1 MMNTHTSIRNALYL
15 IGTLLI
21 FQTGLLAQS
30 PNTTAAYLTG
40 NYSTR
45 NYGATEV
52 NMLMQAHQFMRG
64 ARWEQSVM
72 TYNALLGQR
81 PNWAPALLGR
91 AALFARTGRDAE
103 AEQDYNRAFRQN
115 PLAARFLMAKGPND
129 LIQFLALYPADWF
142 EEEGG
147 LAPLAAAQPNYSDF
161 NLFEEQYDEIVSL
174 EDSCE
179 LSEVLLLKIDGDRL
193 ASRIALDNPKELL
206 SQHQALLHMQRGNLA
221 MLNHDYLTA
230 ISYYQRSDQT
240 NDGYWPEVTYNRA
253 LANILLLNYA
263 QGCEGLSKANADGF
277 SAAAP
282 LLQSL
287 CNF

>member
-1 MMNTHTSIRNALYL
+1 MKMHTSIKNTFFL
-15 IGTLLI
+15 IGALLI
-21 FQTGLLAQS
+21 IQTGLFAQS

-45 NYGATEV
+45 NFGAAEV

-64 ARWEQSVM
+64 ARWEQSIM

-91 AALFARTGRDAE
+91 AELFSRIGRDAE
-103 AEQDYNRAFRQN
+103 AEQDYDRAFRQN

-142 EEEGG
+142 EEEGVV
-147 LAPLAAAQPNYSDF
+147 APSAINQTYFSDF
-161 NLFEEQYDEIVSL
+161 NLFEEQYEEIVSL

-230 ISYYQRSDQT
+230 ISYYQSSEQT
-240 NDGYWPEVTYNRA
+240 NGGDWPEVTYNRA

-263 QGCEGLSKANADGF
+263 QGCEDLNRANADGF